1 MLGAIIGDLAA
12 WTWERDPALFYRRL
26 IAPEAHISEVG
37 LAVLGLAEPVLRW
50 PSDFEW
56 RRVFTIISE
65 GSVVKAISPMSLPT
79 SEIGC
84 KQDIIR
90 SSPRE

>member
-1 MLGAIIGDLAA
+1 MLGAIVGDLAA

-26 IAPEAHISEVG
+26 IASESHISEVG
-37 LAVLGLAEPVLRW
+37 LAVLGLAVPVLRW

-56 RRVFTIISE
+56 EALYKHIGGVFRKLTS
-65 GSVVKAISPMSLPT
+65 ALYLPP

-84 KQDIIR
+84 KLDIIR
-90 SSPRE
+90 LSPRE

>member
-12 WTWERDPALFYRRL
+12 WTWDCDPALFYRRL
-26 IAPEAHISEVG
+26 IAPDAQISEVG
-37 LAVLGLAEPVLRW
+37 LAVLGLAEPMLRW

-56 RRVFTIISE
+56 ERLFTNISE
-65 GSVVKAISPMSLPT
+65 AFFRKLMSALYLPP

-84 KQDIIR
+84 KLDIIR
-90 SSPRE
+90 LSPRE